1 MSPETVARDS
11 AAADPAAN
19 GSLGRQRVWVEDAT
33 RAESSPGDVRNWMPW
48 VTVVSDILLINIAFL
63 IAYWLRYELQL
74 FRTVDPA
81 NDVPYSVY
89 LPMAAVLTA
98 LLVLTNRREGAYD
111 VRRGRPYF
119 DDLYGLLNATTTAIM
134 LMVVLVF
141 FYRRLF
147 YSRIIFIYAGILII
161 VLLGLA
167 RLVRNMVLTRMRA
180 AGKGVDRVLIIG
192 AGEVGRTVM
201 RNLIA
206 QPELGY
212 RVIGFLDDDPMK
224 SGADIGPIRALGALD
239 ALPDALK
246 ENQIDQVIITL
257 PWQYHRKVIRLVT
270 EAEQSGAR
278 ARVVPDLFQLS
289 LGGVDVEAINGI
301 PLISIKESA
310 LTGLN
315 RTLKRIVDVAISGT
329 ALVLISPLWAVIAL
343 AIKLD
348 SPGPVLF
355 RQERIGWRG
364 RPFTVFKFRSMRVD
378 AEEQLARLRELNEAS
393 GPLFKVREDPRR
405 TRIGRFIRRTSL
417 DELPQL
423 INVLRG
429 EMSIVGPR
437 PGLASEVAQ
446 YQDWHRKRLAV
457 LPGITG
463 LWQVSGRSEL
473 TFDEMV
479 MLDIYYAENW
489 SLGLDLRIMV
499 RTVPQMIF
507 GDGAY

>member
-1 MSPETVARDS
+1 M
-11 AAADPAAN
+11 
-19 GSLGRQRVWVEDAT
+19 
-33 RAESSPGDVRNWMPW
+33 
-48 VTVVSDILLINIAFL
+48 I
-63 IAYWLRYELQL
+63 
-74 FRTVDPA
+74 
-81 NDVPYSVY
+81 
-89 LPMAAVLTA
+89 
-98 LLVLTNRREGAYD
+98 
-111 VRRGRPYF
+111 
-119 DDLYGLLNATTTAIM
+119 
-134 LMVVLVF
+134 MVVLVF

-167 RLVRNMVLTRMRA
+167 RLVRDMVLTRLRA
-180 AGKGVDRVLIIG
+180 AGRGVDRVLIIG

-212 RVIGFLDDDPMK
+212 RVVGFLDDDPMK
-224 SGADIGPIRALGALD
+224 SGADIGPIRALGTLD
-239 ALPDALK
+239 ALPQAVADN
-246 ENQIDQVIITL
+246 EITQVIITL
-257 PWQYHRKVIRLVT
+257 PWQYHRKVVRLVN
-270 EAEQSGAR
+270 EAEHAGIR

-301 PLISIKESA
+301 PLISIKGSA
-310 LTGLN
+310 LTGFN
-315 RTLKRIVDVAISGT
+315 RALKRAVDVLLAGL
-329 ALVLISPLWAVIAL
+329 ALVLLSPLLGVISL

-348 SPGPVLF
+348 SRGPILF
-355 RQERIGWRG
+355 RQERIGLHG
-364 RPFTVFKFRSMRVD
+364 RPFTVFKFRSMYSD
-378 AEEQLARLRELNEAS
+378 AEEQLEKLRNRNEAA
-393 GPLFKVREDPRR
+393 GPLFKIKEDPRR
-405 TRIGRFIRRTSL
+405 TRVGRFIRKTSL
-417 DELPQL
+417 DELPQFV
-423 INVLRG
+423 NVLRG

-489 SLGLDLRIMV
+489 SLGMDLRIMV
-499 RTVPQMIF
+499 RTVPQLLF

>member
-1 MSPETVARDS
+1 MR
-11 AAADPAAN
+11 
-19 GSLGRQRVWVEDAT
+19 R
-33 RAESSPGDVRNWMPW
+33 DVRSWMPW
-48 VTVVSDILLINIAFL
+48 LTLIIDVVLINVAFL
-63 IAYWLRYELQL
+63 IAYWLRYDLQL
-74 FRTVDPA
+74 FRSVDPA
-81 NDVPYSVY
+81 NNVPYSVY
-89 LPMAAVLTA
+89 LPMMALLTA
-98 LLVLTNRREGAYD
+98 LLGLFNRREGAYD
-111 VRRGRPYF
+111 VRKGRPFF
-119 DDLYGLLNATTTAIM
+119 DDLYGLINATTTAIM

-161 VLLGLA
+161 FLLGLT

-180 AGKGVDRVLIIG
+180 LGQGVDRVLIIG

-212 RVIGFLDDDPMK
+212 RVVGFLDDDPAK
-224 SGADIGPIRALGALD
+224 SNADIGPIRALGTLD
-239 ALPDALK
+239 TLPQAIQ
-246 ENQIDQVIITL
+246 ENDINQVIITL

-270 EAEQSGAR
+270 EAEQSGVR

-289 LGGVDVEAINGI
+289 LGGVDVEAVNGI
-301 PLISIKESA
+301 PLISVKESA
-310 LTGLN
+310 LIGFN
-315 RTLKRIVDVAISGT
+315 STLKRIVDVTIAGF
-329 ALVLISPLWAVIAL
+329 AMVLISPVWALIAL
-343 AIKLD
+343 AIRLD
-348 SPGPVLF
+348 SPGPILF
-355 RQERIGWRG
+355 RQERIGLRG
-364 RPFTVFKFRSMRVD
+364 KPFTVLKFRSMHIN
-378 AEEQLARLRELNEAS
+378 AEEQLDKLREHNEAV
-393 GPLFKVREDPRR
+393 GPLFKMKDDPRR
-405 TRIGRFIRRTSL
+405 TRVGRFIRRTSL
-417 DELPQL
+417 DELPQF

-429 EMSIVGPR
+429 DMSMVGPR

-489 SLGLDLRIMV
+489 SLGMDLRIMA
-499 RTVPQMIF
+499 RTVPQLIF

>member
-1 MSPETVARDS
+1 MGRDIRS
-11 AAADPAAN
+11 
-19 GSLGRQRVWVEDAT
+19 
-33 RAESSPGDVRNWMPW
+33 WMPW
-48 VTVVSDILLINIAFL
+48 LTLVVDVLLINVASL
-63 IAYWLRYELQL
+63 IAYWLRYDRQL
-74 FRTVDPA
+74 FRSVDPA
-81 NDVPYSVY
+81 NNVPYSVY
-89 LPMAAVLTA
+89 LPMVALLTV
-98 LLVLTNRREGAYD
+98 LLVLFNRREGGYD
-111 VRRGRPYF
+111 VRKGRPFF
-119 DDLYGLLNATTTAIM
+119 DDLYGVINSTTTAIM
-134 LMVVLVF
+134 LMIVLVF

-147 YSRIIFIYAGILII
+147 FSRLIFIYAGILII
-161 VLLGLA
+161 LLLGLA
-167 RLVRNMVLTRMRA
+167 RLVRSMALTRLRA
-180 AGKGVDRVLIIG
+180 AGQGVDRVVIIG

-212 RVIGFLDDDPMK
+212 RVVGFLDDDPAK
-224 SGADIGPIRALGALD
+224 SSTDIGPIRALGTLD
-239 ALPDALK
+239 ELPQAIK
-246 ENQIDQVIITL
+246 TNSIDQVIITL

-270 EAEQSGAR
+270 EAEQAGVR

-289 LGGVDVEAINGI
+289 LGGVDVEAVNGI

-310 LTGLN
+310 LTGFN
-315 RTLKRIVDVAISGT
+315 RALKRIVDVIIAGL
-329 ALVLISPLWAVIAL
+329 ALVVIAPLWALIAL

-355 RQERIGWRG
+355 RQERVGFRG
-364 RPFTVFKFRSMRVD
+364 KPFTLLKFRSMTAD
-378 AEEQLARLRELNEAS
+378 AEQQLDRLREQNEAA
-393 GPLFKVREDPRR
+393 GPLFKIRDDPRR

-417 DELPQL
+417 DELPQF

-429 EMSIVGPR
+429 DMSMVGPR

-446 YQDWHRKRLAV
+446 YQDWHRKRLEV
-457 LPGITG
+457 LPGLTG

-489 SLGLDLRIMV
+489 SLGMDLRIII
-499 RTVPQMIF
+499 RTVPQFIF

>member
-1 MSPETVARDS
+1 VSPETVAPDS
-11 AAADPAAN
+11 PVSEPIASERSARRFTAEDVFRGENAA
-19 GSLGRQRVWVEDAT
+19 
-33 RAESSPGDVRNWMPW
+33 GDVRNWMPW
-48 VTVVSDILLINIAFL
+48 VTVITDILLINLAFL
-63 IAYWLRYELQL
+63 VAYWLRYELQL

-89 LPMAAVLTA
+89 LPMVAVMTVI
-98 LLVLTNRREGAYD
+98 LVLTNKREGAYD
-111 VRRGRPYF
+111 VRRGRPFF
-119 DDLYGLLNATTTAIM
+119 DDLYSLLNATTTAIM

-147 YSRIIFIYAGILII
+147 YSRIIFIYAGILIL
-161 VLLGLA
+161 VLLGFA
-167 RLVRNMVLTRMRA
+167 RLIRNMVLTRMRA
-180 AGKGVDRVLIIG
+180 SGKGVDRVLIIG

-212 RVIGFLDDDPMK
+212 RVIGFLDDDPVK

-239 ALPDALK
+239 ALPEAVRD
-246 ENQIDQVIITL
+246 NQIDQVIITL

-270 EAEQSGAR
+270 EAEQSGVR

-301 PLISIKESA
+301 PLISVKGSA

-315 RTLKRIVDVAISGT
+315 RTLKRIVDVAISAT
-329 ALVLISPLWAVIAL
+329 ALALISPLWGLIAF

-355 RQERIGWRG
+355 RQERIGLG
-364 RPFTVFKFRSMRVD
+364 GNPFTVFKFRSMRVD

-393 GPLFKVREDPRR
+393 GPLFKVRDDPRR
-405 TRIGRFIRRTSL
+405 TRVGRFIRRTSL

-437 PGLASEVAQ
+437 PGLASEVAK

-489 SLGLDLRIMV
+489 SLGLDLRIMI
-499 RTVPQMIF
+499 RTIPQVIF

>member
-1 MSPETVARDS
+1 MRPDTVARDVV
-11 AAADPAAN
+11 AERQL
-19 GSLGRQRVWVEDAT
+19 GSEDAFP
-33 RAESSPGDVRNWMPW
+33 RERGASDVRSWMPW
-48 VTVVSDILLINIAFL
+48 VSLVTDIILINVAFL
-63 IAYWLRYELQL
+63 VAYWLRYELQW
-74 FRTVDPA
+74 FRSVDPA

-89 LPMAAVLTA
+89 FPMVAIMTVI
-98 LLVLTNRREGAYD
+98 LVLTNRREGAYD
-111 VRRGRPYF
+111 VRRGRPFF

-147 YSRIIFIYAGILII
+147 YSRVIFIYAGILIL

-180 AGKGVDRVLIIG
+180 SGRGVDRVLIIG

-212 RVIGFLDDDPMK
+212 RVIGFLDDDPIK
-224 SGADIGPIRALGALD
+224 SSADIGPIRALGSLD
-239 ALPDALK
+239 VLPEAVK
-246 ENQIDQVIITL
+246 NNEIDQVIITL

-270 EAEQSGAR
+270 EAEQAGVR

-301 PLISIKESA
+301 PLISVKESA

-315 RTLKRIVDVAISGT
+315 RALKRVVDVSFSSVV
-329 ALVLISPLWAVIAL
+329 LFLISPLWALIAI

-355 RQERIGWRG
+355 RQERIGLHG
-364 RPFTVFKFRSMRVD
+364 RPFTVLKFRSMRVD
-378 AEEQLARLRELNEAS
+378 AEEQLARLRERNEAA
-393 GPLFKVREDPRR
+393 GPLFKIRDDPRR
-405 TRIGRFIRRTSL
+405 TRVGRFIRKTSL
-417 DELPQL
+417 DELPQF

-489 SLGLDLRIMV
+489 SLGLDLRIMI
-499 RTVPQMIF
+499 RTVPQAIF

>member
-1 MSPETVARDS
+1 VSPETVAH
-11 AAADPAAN
+11 DPAA
-19 GSLGRQRVWVEDAT
+19 GSSDAD
-33 RAESSPGDVRNWMPW
+33 RAAARPRARSDDALKSDNATGDVRNWMPW
-48 VTVVSDILLINIAFL
+48 VTLVTDVLLINLAF
-63 IAYWLRYELQL
+63 IVAYWLRYELQL

-89 LPMAAVLTA
+89 LPMVAVMTVI
-98 LLVLTNRREGAYD
+98 LVLTNKREGAYD
-111 VRRGRPYF
+111 VRRGRPFF

-147 YSRIIFIYAGILII
+147 YSRIIFIYAGILIL

-167 RLVRNMVLTRMRA
+167 RLVRNMVLARMRA
-180 AGKGVDRVLIIG
+180 SGKGVDRVLIIG

-212 RVIGFLDDDPMK
+212 RVIGFLDDDPLK
-224 SGADIGPIRALGALD
+224 SGADIGPIRALGALE
-239 ALPDALK
+239 ALPGALT

-270 EAEQSGAR
+270 EAEQSGVK

-301 PLISIKESA
+301 PLISVKESA

-329 ALVLISPLWAVIAL
+329 AMALISPLWAVIAL

-355 RQERIGWRG
+355 AQERIGLRG
-364 RPFTVFKFRSMRVD
+364 RPFTLFKFRSMRVD
-378 AEEQLARLRELNEAS
+378 AEEQLAKLRELNEAS
-393 GPLFKVREDPRR
+393 GPLFKVRDDPRR
-405 TRIGRFIRRTSL
+405 TRVGRFIRRTSL

-489 SLGLDLRIMV
+489 SLGLDLRIMI
-499 RTVPQMIF
+499 RTIPQVIF